1 MPRLRIPL
9 ATHWTETPV
18 GRAVRPMQE
27 FVHSST
33 AGGIVLLFAAV
44 VALVLAN
51 SPLRAP
57 YEEVLNTYLDFQ
69 IGTFQLH
76 QTVLHWINDGLM
88 AIFFFLVGLEIK
100 REIWAGELSNVRA
113 ALLPIV
119 AALGVAIV
127 PALVYAAINLGGP
140 GNAGWGIPMATDIA
154 FALGVLALVGSH
166 LPFTLKILLT
176 AIAIIDDLIAV
187 LVIAFFY
194 SGSLDFSALGIGFA
208 LLGVL
213 LAMNAIGI
221 RNIPLYALIG
231 VLVWVAFL
239 QSGVHA
245 TIAGVL
251 VALMIPV
258 RTRIN
263 QVTFLQRARS
273 ILDSFEDSSKRE
285 PYSILQDQEQQSA
298 VIELEELSEAVQAP
312 LQKMEHT
319 LHNWVAFIIMPLFA
333 LANAGVAL
341 SAEALRGETLPVA
354 LGILAG
360 LLIGKPLGLF
370 GATWLAVRAGL
381 VTLPQ
386 SVTWRHIAGLA
397 CLGGI
402 GFTMSLFVA
411 TLAFGGDPLLET
423 AKLGILAASLIAG
436 TAGFLLLKTTPAGP
450 DPTP

>member
-1 MPRLRIPL
+1 
-9 ATHWTETPV
+9 
-18 GRAVRPMQE
+18 MQE

-33 AGGIVLLFAAV
+33 AGGIVLLLAAV
-44 VALVLAN
+44 VALLLAN
-51 SPLRAP
+51 SPLRAR
-57 YEEVLNTYLDFQ
+57 YEEVLNTYLDFRL
-69 IGTFQLH
+69 GTFQLH

-119 AALGVAIV
+119 AAIGGAIV
-127 PALVYAAINLGGP
+127 PALIYAAINLGGP
-140 GNAGWGIPMATDIA
+140 GSAGWGIPMATDIA

-194 SGSLDFSALGIGFA
+194 SGSLDFGALGIGFA
-208 LLGVL
+208 LLGAL

-221 RNIPLYALIG
+221 RTIPLYVLIG

-245 TIAGVL
+245 SIAGVL

-263 QVTFLQRARS
+263 QATFLQRARS

-370 GATWLAVRAGL
+370 GATWLAVRTGL

-386 SVTWRHIAGLA
+386 SVTWRHIAGLS

-411 TLAFGGDPLLET
+411 TLAFGGNPLLET

-436 TAGFLLLKTTPAGP
+436 TAGFLLLKTTAPQP
-450 DPTP
+450 NPTP

>member
-1 MPRLRIPL
+1 
-9 ATHWTETPV
+9 
-18 GRAVRPMQE
+18 MQE

-33 AGGIVLLFAAV
+33 SGGIVLLLAAV
-44 VALVLAN
+44 AALVLAN
-51 SPLRAP
+51 SPLRAA
-57 YEEVLNTYLDFQ
+57 YEEVLNTYLDFR

-76 QTVLHWINDGLM
+76 LTVLHWINDGLM

-119 AALGVAIV
+119 AAIGGAIV
-127 PALVYAAINLGGP
+127 PALIYAGVNLGGP
-140 GNAGWGIPMATDIA
+140 GSPGWGIPMATDIA

-166 LPFTLKILLT
+166 VPFALKILLT

-194 SGSLDFSALGIGFA
+194 SGSLDFGALGIGFA
-208 LLGVL
+208 LLGLL

-221 RNIPLYALIG
+221 RTIPLYTLIG
-231 VLVWVAFL
+231 LLVWVAFL

-263 QVTFLQRARS
+263 QATFLQRARA
-273 ILDSFEDSSKRE
+273 ILDNFEDSSKRE

-312 LQKMEHT
+312 LQKMEHN

-341 SAEALRGETLPVA
+341 STDALRGETLPVA
-354 LGILAG
+354 LGIIAG

-370 GATWLAVRAGL
+370 GATWLAVRTGL
-381 VTLPQ
+381 VTLPH

-411 TLAFGGDPLLET
+411 TLAFSGDPLLET

-436 TAGFLLLKTTPAGP
+436 TAGYLLLKTTPTH
-450 DPTP
+450 PTERP